1 MCSACEAGEYAVANC
16 TATADRQCGAC
27 PAGRFQPDR
36 NEDSECEACHVC
48 DAGFYQTTAC
58 TSTTDTECFPCPTG
72 KYSVGDG
79 TGCVDCP
86 AGTFSDQAPLASE
99 GDCSECDPGYYQP
112 EYVSSHAHLNPFFS
126 RLLFTLAVWLAGV
139 GRRHASLA
147 MPVVFWATVA
157 RLIQHPAQP
166 AKTRATTSTAR
177 PVRRNALNATTR
189 RYQSRGA
196 AHASTSSL
204 PARLRLAPALCFA
217 AVSATTANTTKRPTR
232 RQAPRKWNVSG
243 LIRLTSSREPG
254 ASRRSKNW
262 KQRTCGCLVDG
273 GVRAPTFR

>member
-48 DAGFYQTTAC
+48 DAGFNQTTAC

-112 EYVSSHAHLNPFFS
+112 ECVSSHTHLNPFFC
-126 RLLFTLAVWLAGV
+126 RLLFTLAVCSQEWDDGM
-139 GRRHASLA
+139 H
-147 MPVVFWATVA
+147 
-157 RLIQHPAQP
+157 
-166 AKTRATTSTAR
+166 
-177 PVRRNALNATTR
+177 
-189 RYQSRGA
+189 
-196 AHASTSSL
+196 
-204 PARLRLAPALCFA
+204 RLRGRS
-217 AVSATTANTTKRPTR
+217 VSWRQSLGRSISLRSLRRP
-232 RQAPRKWNVSG
+232 G
-243 LIRLTSSREPG
+243 LQQV
-254 ASRRSKNW
+254 
-262 KQRTCGCLVDG
+262 QRGRFG
-273 GVRAPTFR
+273 GMR